1 MYMITVSEI
10 LLIVL
15 AISSDSH
22 LHTPSQP
29 VLLLQRVLCR
39 FLFHLH
45 HDPKD
50 DAEHPDTQQSYN
62 P

>member
-1 MYMITVSEI
+1 MYMITVSES
-10 LLIVL
+10 LLIIL
-15 AISSDSH
+15 AISLDFH
-22 LHTPSQP
+22 LHTPNQP
-29 VLLLQRVLCR
+29 VLLQRVLCR

-45 HDPKD
+45 QDPED